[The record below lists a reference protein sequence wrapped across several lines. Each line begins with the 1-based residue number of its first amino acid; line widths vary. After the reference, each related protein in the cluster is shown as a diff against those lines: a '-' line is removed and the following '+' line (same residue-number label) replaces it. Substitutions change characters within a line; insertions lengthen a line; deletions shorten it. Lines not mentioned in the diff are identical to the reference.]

1 MKYFPIILALCI
13 LLCGCVAQQD
23 AETQP
28 TIPSESYSQTQPPTP
43 ETEYPVPPEEPPT
56 GENSD
61 APAPEEGPEGLPTPA
76 L

>member
-1 MKYFPIILALCI
+1 MKCFAIVLVLCM
-13 LLCGCVAQQD
+13 LLCGCAAQQN
-23 AETQP
+23 AESQP
-28 TIPSESYSQTQPPTP
+28 VNPPESYGHSQPPADTVP
-43 ETEYPVPPEEPPT
+43 EYPTPPQMPT

>member
-13 LLCGCVAQQD
+13 LLCGCATTQETPDAQR
-23 AETQP
+23 TG
-28 TIPSESYSQTQPPTP
+28 PSIFADSVPEK
-43 ETEYPVPPEEPPT
+43 ETEPSTHPEPPT